1 LAALATMN
9 PGPGD
14 EFQIGALVRQHAL
27 ERSPLIRERCP
38 LIAQAMPFV
47 GHPRIRARHASAA
60 FSRTPIPPPS
70 CRR

>member
-1 LAALATMN
+1 MN

-38 LIAQAMPFV
+38 LIARAMPFV
-47 GHPRIRARHASAA
+47 GHPRIRAARSAA
-60 FSRTPIPPPS
+60 FSRTPILPPS